1 MKGCTDLT
9 VNLYYKY
16 LNFYNKVLLPLTL
29 YTDMYR
35 WSNVEADLVCK
46 KNGFAGGAPYLV
58 PDNKKTKPP
67 ILMSNVR
74 CVGSEADLDKCT
86 FTPIG
91 QPDTCPIFTWTV
103 PWAFDLSSGTI
114 LLSNATIVIHL
125 LIYVV
130 A

>member
-1 MKGCTDLT
+1 MSKCITIVAFDSKIVPDDQSNAHGTVQVKIGGVWGSVCSKG
-9 VNLYYKY
+9 
-16 LNFYNKVLLPLTL
+16 
-29 YTDMYR
+29 

-46 KNGFAGGAPYLV
+46 KNGFAGGAPYRV

-91 QPDTCPIFTWTV
+91 QPDTCPYTESRAGV
-103 PWAFDLSSGTI
+103 LCYRSSG
-114 LLSNATIVIHL
+114 
-125 LIYVV
+125 IYSKGLQ
-130 A
+130 